1 MQNDTSLSMRRC
13 NRTWF
18 LLLSWGGRGG
28 IRTSFILHACPK
40 HCYLQR
46 FRLFVQHTA
55 QGCGRRKSVTSVQ
68 PFATMPN
75 TRPTKTVKVL
85 KFGKCV
91 FGNASLQKTQLQR
104 LSWQKCMKTSQ
115 ITVSAARAHSKA
127 VRLASRLHTQ
137 QRKSPRALKAPTTK
151 RPENIAKIQRFAET
165 TYEITPF

>member
-1 MQNDTSLSMRRC
+1 MGRHPYAADPVGSPTSGSKFGFRRSSCFSIRRC

-18 LLLSWGGRGG
+18 LLLFLGGGWGGWVGG
-28 IRTSFILHACPK
+28 VGGGGWIRTSFILHACPK
-40 HCYLQR
+40 HWYLQR

-91 FGNASLQKTQLQR
+91 FGNASLQKNSCRGCLGR
-104 LSWQKCMKTSQ
+104 N
-115 ITVSAARAHSKA
+115 A
-127 VRLASRLHTQ
+127 
-137 QRKSPRALKAPTTK
+137 
-151 RPENIAKIQRFAET
+151 
-165 TYEITPF
+165 